1 MVARQG
7 PANKEKGSFFERLVE
22 DLLWQASVDISDRS
36 ERRYTEEFDKN
47 TEIDRL
53 ISDREG
59 WDFAILEIKS
69 GQFNDPNQAR
79 RLVSLAKQEGIKL
92 IFATPDGTT
101 RKFSN
106 AVLAELNKSQVFI
119 IDPNEI
125 NEANEVTSQGVNY
138 GLPPGLLERANSS
151 LTKETSESP
160 KVKWRKQNT
169 QLETTENTTVYR
181 QKIKW
186 GKQNEITTA
195 TSMTTENSA
204 VTRTKRMTGKM
215 TR

>member
-1 MVARQG
+1 MVARQR
-7 PANKEKGSFFERLVE
+7 PINKEKGSFFELIVE
-22 DLLWQASVDISDRS
+22 DLLWQAGIDISDRA
-36 ERRYTEEFDKN
+36 ERRYTEEFEKD

-53 ISDREG
+53 FYDREG
-59 WDFAILEIKS
+59 WEFAILEVKS

-101 RKFSN
+101 SKFSN
-106 AVLAELNKSQVFI
+106 SVLAELNKSQVFI

-125 NEANEVTSQGVNY
+125 NEANQVISQRVNY

-151 LTKETSESP
+151 LAKVKSESP
-160 KVKWRKQNT
+160 KVKWRKQNN
-169 QLETTENTTVYR
+169 QLATTENTAID
-181 QKIKW
+181 QQQIKW
-186 GKQNEITTA
+186 GKKSDITNH

-204 VTRTKRMTGKM
+204 VSNTKRVARRM